1 MESIT
6 RQKPLFPGLSIL
18 DVPNDIF
25 LCIFD
30 SLDLHDLFIL
40 SQTHPRF
47 RNLIKKSVSEWI
59 ADVCSLPSNDRLRF
73 WTGLGYTL
81 PDHYVCEG
89 CCRLHRHGIPH
100 QDLGSVFQPQNSGT
114 RHERPT
120 YNPNMIFRGKID
132 PHVYRHADIQI
143 ALKCHMRGLFE
154 NQLYKRVMELRRDRF
169 QPGYLYTG
177 NLWSWK
183 SIPKIVSGRFL
194 VAREVKIDAGVGGA
208 LLSLHNSI
216 RDRSL
221 LGHATVVQLI
231 LLSPSRETCIA
242 FEFGATTGLTEPRWI
257 SAGGCMFSVRQIMT
271 PVVQP
276 YTTTLVR
283 CEECMKE
290 DTRMLKAVFRVGLG
304 FQERTACVKL
314 LNQSFRH
321 CASAG
326 MIIRDVVISR

>member
-6 RQKPLFPGLSIL
+6 RQKPLFSGLSIL
-18 DVPNDIF
+18 DVPNDVF

-30 SLDLHDLFIL
+30 SLDLHNLFIL

-59 ADVCSLPSNDRLRF
+59 ADFYSLPSNDIFRF

-89 CCRLHRHGIPH
+89 CCRLHRYGIPH
-100 QDLGSVFQPQNSGT
+100 QDLGSVFQPQNGGT
-114 RHERPT
+114 RHVLPT
-120 YNPNMIFRGKID
+120 YNPNKIFGGKID
-132 PHVYRHADIQI
+132 PHVYCHADIQI

-154 NQLYKRVMELRRDRF
+154 NQRYKRVMEPRRDSF
-169 QPGYLYTG
+169 QPGYIYTG
-177 NLWSWK
+177 DLWAWE

-194 VAREVKIDAGVGGA
+194 VAREVKIDARVGSA
-208 LLSLHNSI
+208 LLNPHNSV

-221 LGHATVVQLI
+221 PGHATVFQLI
-231 LLSPSRETCIA
+231 FLSPSMETRIA
-242 FEFGATTGLTEPRWI
+242 FEFGATTGLTEPQWI

-271 PVVQP
+271 PVVRP

-290 DTRMLKAVFRVGLG
+290 DIRMLKAVSRVGFG
-304 FQERTACVKL
+304 FQERTTCVKL
-314 LNQSFRH
+314 LN
-321 CASAG
+321 
-326 MIIRDVVISR
+326 